1 MQRRIVDGHRA
12 GPQAFPG
19 RESGPGMIP
28 IHRFGRNPGA
38 PGSPL
43 ARSCP
48 AVAHN
53 GTVYTVV
60 IANKPYDPRL
70 SAAEQTR
77 QVLRRVEER
86 LAAAVTN
93 KSRLLMVQIM
103 LSDMRH
109 FAGMNE
115 VWDAWID
122 QENPPVRCC
131 WTADLGHPD
140 LKVEMVVLAAAMSGG

>member
-1 MQRRIVDGHRA
+1 
-12 GPQAFPG
+12 
-19 RESGPGMIP
+19 MIP

-43 ARSCP
+43 VRSCP
-48 AVAHN
+48 VVAHN
-53 GTVYTVV
+53 GTVYTV
-60 IANKPYDPRL
+60 ATADKPYDPRL
-70 SAAEQTR
+70 SAAEQAR

-86 LAAAVTN
+86 LAAAGTN

-131 WTADLGHPD
+131 WAADLGHPD
-140 LKVEMVVLAAAMSGG
+140 LKVEMVVLAAAAGGGG